1 MRTYPQ
7 TYSQRDPQWAGQRL
21 GTVNG
26 ATIGQYGCYVT
37 SFAMTA
43 GYFGHQITPNALDDI
58 FTNKNLYADGDLI
71 SNDNDLSQVFSD
83 IQFVQ
88 AYSYVNDPA
97 DLNLLKELSG
107 NDSIAVI
114 LEVDFD
120 HNPTD
125 GLQTHFVCLHEY
137 DGNTF
142 KIYDPWYGTD
152 DDFSLHY
159 GDNPAQTILKFIV
172 YKGNPVGAT
181 VAVDTNVFPQLV
193 DKATKYDAF
202 HAAGYTTVDDIIRKV
217 GDLTNANTQLQQDVQ
232 TLQGQISDMATA
244 IQKVKDED
252 IQAVDDSITAQHQR
266 DSAVNDVNFVKS
278 LLGLSPQA
286 TDEDMHTVV
295 TTMQTTIKQLQDQLK
310 QFQSNTPQS
319 ETVVPHSNTAF
330 SLINF
335 IKGFFLKNMAG
346 DNL

>member
-7 TYSQRDPQWAGQRL
+7 IYSQRDPQWAGQRL

-43 GYFGHQITPNALDDI
+43 CYFGHQITPNALDDI
-58 FTNKNLYADGDLI
+58 FTNKQLYADGDLI
-71 SNDNDLSQVFSD
+71 NNDGDLSEVFSD
-83 IQFVQ
+83 IQFQ
-88 AYSYVNDPA
+88 KSYFYVDGPA
-97 DLNLLKELSG
+97 DLNLLKQLSS
-107 NDSIAVI
+107 DDTLAVI

-120 HNPTD
+120 HDPND
-125 GLQTHFVCLHEY
+125 GIQTHFVCLHEY

-159 GDNPAQTILKFIV
+159 GSNPAQTILKLVV

-181 VAVDTNVFPQLV
+181 VAVDANVFPQLV

-202 HAAGYTTVDDIIRKV
+202 FAAGYVTVDDVIKKV
-217 GDLTNANTQLQQDVQ
+217 GDLTNANTQLQQDIQ
-232 TLQGQISDMATA
+232 KLQGQISDMASA

-252 IQAVDDSITAQHQR
+252 IQAVDESINAQHQR
-266 DSAVNDVNFVKS
+266 DQAVTDLNFAKN
-278 LLGLSPQA
+278 LLGLPPQA
-286 TDEDMHTVV
+286 TDEDINAAV
-295 TTMQTTIKQLQDQLK
+295 TTFKASIKQLQDQVKEL
-310 QFQSNTPQS
+310 QLQQPQVNDIQVQ
-319 ETVVPHSNTAF
+319 EAV
-330 SLINF
+330 
-335 IKGFFLKNMAG
+335 GFFSFLKRIFG
-346 DNL
+346 R